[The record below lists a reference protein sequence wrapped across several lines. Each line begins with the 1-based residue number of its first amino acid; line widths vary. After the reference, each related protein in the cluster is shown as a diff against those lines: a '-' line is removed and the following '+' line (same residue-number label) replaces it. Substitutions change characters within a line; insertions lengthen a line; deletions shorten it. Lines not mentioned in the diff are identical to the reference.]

1 MYAKAKSSAFTE
13 DKAPIATHEAWLVVV
28 NLDWAG
34 KRREKVSYPWLLRDF
49 RVTQIIFCSST
60 EKCLAQTVITT
71 TQY

>member
-34 KRREKVSYPWLLRDF
+34 KEGERRFLILG
-49 RVTQIIFCSST
+49 SSGIS
-60 EKCLAQTVITT
+60 E
-71 TQY
+71 